1 VNGDAGGVADQLHRF
16 RLSAGLSQE
25 ELAARSGLSVRAIG
39 NLERGQS
46 RWPYPATLN
55 RLADALDLDGEV
67 RAEFIGAAGRRLAL
81 AGASP
86 GPLGEESQRSDGWHP
101 VPRQL
106 PAPVRGFTGRDAE
119 LAALTGLLSPAGGSS
134 PAGIV
139 ISVISGT
146 AGVGKTALAVHWAHQ
161 AARHFPDGQLYV
173 NLRGFAPSRAPVMAR
188 EALRH
193 LLQALAVPAERIPA
207 EVPAQAALYRS
218 LLADKRML
226 ILLDN
231 VRNTAQVEQL
241 LPASPDSLVL
251 VTSRNQLT
259 GLAATHGA
267 TELTLG
273 VLTEFA
279 ARELLACR
287 LGADRVHAE
296 PDATAEIISRC
307 ARLPLALAVLSGR
320 AAARPAFPL
329 RSLAAQLR
337 HETSRLDVLD
347 GGDQGASVRT
357 AFSWSGRQLG
367 ARAAEMFRLLGLHP
381 GPELTVSAG
390 ASLAGC
396 SLARA
401 HQALAELAR
410 AHLVTEHLPGRY
422 SCHGLLRDY
431 AAEQAL
437 ATSTHAARR
446 VAMLRLVEHYLY
458 SSVGADRVLHPSRQ
472 PITLAAPQ
480 PGVTVDEFAGISQAL
495 TWFHAEHEVL
505 IAIGVLASSSGLC
518 VHARQ
523 LAWTMEWPPCVDVGR
538 TAAAKSAGSSSS
550 ATKAGGPVAVAGGQ
564 GQPAGLAQREG
575 LPASLP
581 EPCRLVVL
589 DRTRPAAACWAAKQ

>member
-1 VNGDAGGVADQLHRF
+1 MAWSLMPGSPARARESSVKGDAGGVAEQLCRF

-39 NLERGQS
+39 NLERGHS

-55 RLADALDLDGEV
+55 RLADALKLGDEV

-81 AGASP
+81 AGAS
-86 GPLGEESQRSDGWHP
+86 LGSLGDESHRSDGWHL

-119 LAALTGLLSPAGGSS
+119 LAALTCLLSRAGGSS

-139 ISVISGT
+139 ILVISGT

-161 AARHFPDGQLYV
+161 AARHFPDGQLYL
-173 NLRGFAPSRAPVMAR
+173 NLGGFAPSRVPVMAA
-188 EALRH
+188 EALHH
-193 LLQALAVPAERIPA
+193 LLQALALPAERIPA

-226 ILLDN
+226 IMLDN

-267 TELTLG
+267 TELTLD
-273 VLTEFA
+273 VLTDSD
-279 ARELLACR
+279 ARELLTYR
-287 LGADRVHAE
+287 LGVDRVHAE
-296 PDATAEIISRC
+296 PDAAAEIINRC
-307 ARLPLALAVLSGR
+307 ARLPLALAVLSAR
-320 AAARPAFPL
+320 AAARPTFPL
-329 RSLAAQLR
+329 RSLAAELR
-337 HETSRLDVLD
+337 HETNRLDVLD
-347 GGDQGASVRT
+347 GGDQGANVRT

-390 ASLAGC
+390 ASVIGC

-422 SCHGLLRDY
+422 SCHDLLRDY

-437 ATSTHAARR
+437 ATNTQAARR
-446 VAMLRLVEHYLY
+446 AAILRLVEYYLH
-458 SSVGADRVLHPSRQ
+458 SSAGADRVLHPSRQ
-472 PITLAAPQ
+472 PIALAAPQ
-480 PGVTVDEFAGISQAL
+480 PGVTVDEFTGISQAL

-505 IAIGVLASSSGLC
+505 TAIGDLASSSGLC
-518 VHARQ
+518 LQARQ
-523 LAWTMEWPPCVDVGR
+523 LAWTMSGPLCIEIEADR
-538 TAAAKSAGSSSS
+538 AG
-550 ATKAGGPVAVAGGQ
+550 
-564 GQPAGLAQREG
+564 
-575 LPASLP
+575 
-581 EPCRLVVL
+581 
-589 DRTRPAAACWAAKQ
+589 

>member
-1 VNGDAGGVADQLHRF
+1 
-16 RLSAGLSQE
+16 
-25 ELAARSGLSVRAIG
+25 VRAIG
-39 NLERGQS
+39 NLERGRSS
-46 RWPYPATLN
+46 RPYPATLN
-55 RLADALDLDGEV
+55 RLADALELGDEV
-67 RAEFIGAAGRRLAL
+67 RAGFVGAVVRRLAL

-86 GPLGEESQRSDGWHP
+86 GSLSDQSHWSDEWHL

-119 LAALTGLLSPAGGSS
+119 LAALTSLLSPAGGSA

-139 ISVISGT
+139 ILVISGT

-173 NLRGFAPSRAPVMAR
+173 NLRGFAPSRTPVMAR

-226 ILLDN
+226 IVLDN
-231 VRNTAQVEQL
+231 ARNTAQIEQL

-259 GLAATHGA
+259 GLAAAHGA
-267 TELTLG
+267 TELALD
-273 VLTEFA
+273 VLTEDA
-279 ARELLACR
+279 AREMLACR

-296 PDATAEIISRC
+296 PDATAEIINRC
-307 ARLPLALAVLSGR
+307 ARLPLALAVLSAR
-320 AAARPAFPL
+320 AAACPTFPL
-329 RSLAAQLR
+329 RSLAAGLR

-347 GGDQGASVRT
+347 GGDQGANVRT

-367 ARAAEMFRLLGLHP
+367 DRAAEMFRLLGLHP
-381 GPELTVSAG
+381 GPELTVCAG
-390 ASLAGC
+390 ASLVGC

-410 AHLVTEHLPGRY
+410 AHLLTEHLPGRY
-422 SCHGLLRDY
+422 SCHDLLRDY

-437 ATSTHAARR
+437 ITSTQAARQAA
-446 VAMLRLVEHYLY
+446 VLRLVEHYLH
-458 SSVGADRVLHPSRQ
+458 SSVGADRVLRPSRQ
-472 PITLAAPQ
+472 PIAVAAPQ
-480 PGVTVDEFAGISQAL
+480 PGVTVGEFASISQAV
-495 TWFHAEHEVL
+495 TWFHAEHDVL
-505 IAIGVLASSSGLC
+505 IAIGNLASSSGLC
-518 VHARQ
+518 LQAQQ
-523 LAWTMEWPPCVDVGR
+523 LAWTMSEPLCIDVGW
-538 TAAAKSAGSSSS
+538 TAAANGMS
-550 ATKAGGPVAVAGGQ
+550 
-564 GQPAGLAQREG
+564 
-575 LPASLP
+575 
-581 EPCRLVVL
+581 
-589 DRTRPAAACWAAKQ
+589 

>member
-1 VNGDAGGVADQLHRF
+1 MRESSVNGDAGGVAEQLRRF

-39 NLERGQS
+39 NLERGHSS
-46 RWPYPATLN
+46 RPYPATLN
-55 RLADALDLDGEV
+55 RLADVLELGDEV

-81 AGASP
+81 AGAS
-86 GPLGEESQRSDGWHP
+86 LGSLGDESHRSDGWHL

-106 PAPVRGFTGRDAE
+106 PAPVRGFVGRDAE
-119 LAALTGLLSPAGGSS
+119 LAALTSLLSPAGGSS

-139 ISVISGT
+139 ILVICGT
-146 AGVGKTALAVHWAHQ
+146 AGVGKTALAIHWAHQ
-161 AARHFPDGQLYV
+161 AARHFPDGQLYLD
-173 NLRGFAPSRAPVMAR
+173 LRGFAPSRAPVMAR
-188 EALRH
+188 EALRN

-226 ILLDN
+226 IMLDN
-231 VRNTAQVEQL
+231 VRSTAQVEQL
-241 LPASPDSLVL
+241 LPASPGSLVL

-259 GLAATHGA
+259 GLAAAHGA
-267 TELTLG
+267 TELTLD

-279 ARELLACR
+279 ARELLVYR

-307 ARLPLALAVLSGR
+307 ARLPLALAVLSAR
-320 AAARPAFPL
+320 AAARPTFPL
-329 RSLAAQLR
+329 RSLAAELR

-347 GGDQGASVRT
+347 GGDQGANVRT

-381 GPELTVSAG
+381 GPELTVCAG
-390 ASLAGC
+390 ASLVGC

-422 SCHGLLRDY
+422 SCHDLLRDY

-437 ATSTHAARR
+437 VTSTQAARQ
-446 VAMLRLVEHYLY
+446 AAILRLVEHYLH
-458 SSVGADRVLHPSRQ
+458 SSAGADRVLHPSRQ
-472 PITLAAPQ
+472 PIALAAPQ
-480 PGVTVDEFAGISQAL
+480 PGVIVGEFASISQAV
-495 TWFHAEHEVL
+495 TWFHAEHEAL
-505 IAIGVLASSSGLC
+505 IAIGDLASSSGLC
-518 VHARQ
+518 LQAQQ
-523 LAWTMEWPPCVDVGR
+523 LAWTISGPPGIDLGW
-538 TAAAKSAGSSSS
+538 TAAAKSAGSSSG
-550 ATKAGGPVAVAGGQ
+550 ATKPGGPVA
-564 GQPAGLAQREG
+564 LARG
-575 LPASLP
+575 
-581 EPCRLVVL
+581 RG
-589 DRTRPAAACWAAKQ
+589 